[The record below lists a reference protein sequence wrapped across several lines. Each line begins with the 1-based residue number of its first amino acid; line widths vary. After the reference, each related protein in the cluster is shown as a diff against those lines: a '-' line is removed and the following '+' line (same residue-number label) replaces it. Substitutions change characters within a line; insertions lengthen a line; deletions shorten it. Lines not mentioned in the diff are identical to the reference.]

1 MSQLHGQQVSQKK
14 MRGQGMA
21 PHLKTNS
28 KFILKMYDKNLL
40 QSNDDSE
47 NYEIP
52 ISWGFWMD
60 K

>member
-1 MSQLHGQQVSQKK
+1 MGNGTHQKK